1 MYYNIN
7 EKRKKLK
14 NERMMNMTNLKGL
27 FANNSNNNNSTEVI
41 NRGNQL
47 SSTAELTKISTEIA
61 REILKRAEADA
72 EKYQQLILDSQKSH
86 DVMDK
91 LINEI
96 YDLTTVD
103 IEFLKAESEEVLD
116 RMIKS
121 QQSKRSRAKSKEMTL
136 ENYLAMLTGA
146 VAENLLRI
154 AANKP
159 KSAGGGGARRG
170 TVTYSEEELE
180 AFKNDPEALRRALRN
195 VQSKKSI
202 YKSKADFDP
211 KSERWQE
218 LLKAEEQL
226 KAIRDG
232 QTIEAEKAIEKTSQL
247 EEMLATVDLNDL
259 KAADAKNMLEN
270 IKQMLATK

>member
-1 MYYNIN
+1 M
-7 EKRKKLK
+7 LK
-14 NERMMNMTNLKGL
+14 DL
-27 FANNSNNNNSTEVI
+27 FANSNTNQKTFKG
-41 NRGNQL
+41 GNQL
-47 SSTAELTKISTEIA
+47 SSTANLTRISTDIA
-61 REILKRAEADA
+61 REILKRVEADA

-86 DVMDK
+86 DVMDQ

-103 IEFLKAESEEVLD
+103 IEFLKTEDEEILD

-136 ENYLAMLTGA
+136 ENYLTMLTGA

-159 KSAGGGGARRG
+159 KSAGGGGARRR

-180 AFKNDPEALRRALRN
+180 AFKNDPKALTRAIRN

-202 YKSKADFDP
+202 YKSKAGFDP
-211 KSERWQE
+211 ESERWQE
-218 LLKAEEQL
+218 LIMVEEQL

-232 QTIEAEKAIEKTSQL
+232 QSAEAERAIETTSQL
-247 EEMLATVDLNDL
+247 EEMLATVDPKDL
-259 KAADAKNMLEN
+259 KATDAKELLDS
-270 IKQMLATK
+270 IKQMLSTK

>member
-1 MYYNIN
+1 M
-7 EKRKKLK
+7 LK
-14 NERMMNMTNLKGL
+14 EL
-27 FANNSNNNNSTEVI
+27 FTSNVNQKVSNG
-41 NRGNQL
+41 GNQL
-47 SSTAELTKISTEIA
+47 GSTANLTRISTDIA

-72 EKYQQLILDSQKSH
+72 EKYQAKIVESQQSH
-86 DVMDK
+86 DVMDQ
-91 LINEI
+91 LINDT
-96 YDLTTVD
+96 YDLTSVD

-136 ENYLAMLTGA
+136 DNYITMLTGA

-180 AFKNDPEALRRALRN
+180 AFKNDPEALKRAIRN

-202 YKSKADFDP
+202 DKSKADWDP
-211 KSERWQE
+211 ESERWQE
-218 LLKAEEQL
+218 LLKTEEQL

-232 QTIEAEKAIEKTSQL
+232 QTVEAEKAIETTNQL
-247 EEMLATVDLNDL
+247 EEMLATIDPKDL
-259 KAADAKNMLEN
+259 KATDAKDMLES

>member
-1 MYYNIN
+1 
-7 EKRKKLK
+7 
-14 NERMMNMTNLKGL
+14 MTNLKEL
-27 FANNSNNNNSTEVI
+27 FANNNNTSQEVT

-47 SSTAELTKISTEIA
+47 NSTAELTRISADIA

-72 EKYQQLILDSQKSH
+72 EKYQQQILDSQKSH
-86 DVMDK
+86 DVMDQ

-136 ENYLAMLTGA
+136 ENYLTMLTGA

-159 KSAGGGGARRG
+159 KSAGGGGARRSS
-170 TVTYSEEELE
+170 VRYSEEELE
-180 AFKNDPEALRRALRN
+180 AFKNDPEALRKALRN

-218 LLKAEEQL
+218 LLEVEAQL

-232 QTIEAEKAIEKTSQL
+232 QTAEAEKAIEKTNQL
-247 EEMLATVDLNDL
+247 EEMLATVDPKDL
-259 KAADAKNMLEN
+259 KAADAKELLEN

>member
-1 MYYNIN
+1 M
-7 EKRKKLK
+7 LK
-14 NERMMNMTNLKGL
+14 EL
-27 FANNSNNNNSTEVI
+27 FASNTNQEVS

-47 SSTAELTKISTEIA
+47 DNTANLTRISTDIA
-61 REILKRAEADA
+61 REILKIAEADA
-72 EKYQQLILDSQKSH
+72 EQFADKIIESQQSH
-86 DVMDK
+86 DVMDQ
-91 LINEI
+91 LIKDTYN
-96 YDLTTVD
+96 LTTVD
-103 IEFLKAESEEVLD
+103 VEFLKAESEEVLD

-136 ENYLAMLTGA
+136 DNYITMLTGA

-180 AFKNDPEALRRALRN
+180 AFKNDPEALKKAIRN

-202 YKSKADFDP
+202 AKSKADFDP
-211 KSERWQE
+211 ESERWQA
-218 LLKAEEQL
+218 LLEVEAEL

-232 QTIEAEKAIEKTSQL
+232 HSIEVEKAVETTNQL
-247 EEMLATVDLNDL
+247 EEMLATVDTKDL
-259 KAADAKNMLEN
+259 KAADAKAMLDS
-270 IKQMLATK
+270 IKGMLATK

>member
-1 MYYNIN
+1 
-7 EKRKKLK
+7 
-14 NERMMNMTNLKGL
+14 MTNLKEL
-27 FANNSNNNNSTEVI
+27 FANST
-41 NRGNQL
+41 NQKGTSRGNQL
-47 SSTAELTKISTEIA
+47 DNTANLTRISTDIA
-61 REILKRAEADA
+61 VEILKIAEA
-72 EKYQQLILDSQKSH
+72 EKHQAKIVESQKSH
-86 DVMDK
+86 DVMDQ
-91 LINEI
+91 LINDT

-136 ENYLAMLTGA
+136 DNYITMLTGA

-154 AANKP
+154 AADKP

-180 AFKNDPEALRRALRN
+180 ALANDPEALKRAIRN

-202 YKSKADFDP
+202 DKSKADWNP
-211 KSERWQE
+211 ESERWQE

-232 QTIEAEKAIEKTSQL
+232 QTIEAEKAIEKTNQL
-247 EEMLATVDLNDL
+247 EEMLATIDPKDL
-259 KAADAKNMLEN
+259 KAADAKDMLES
-270 IKQMLATK
+270 IKQMLLTK

>member
-1 MYYNIN
+1 
-7 EKRKKLK
+7 
-14 NERMMNMTNLKGL
+14 MMSMTNLKGL
-27 FANNSNNNNSTEVI
+27 FANNTNREVT
-41 NRGNQL
+41 NKGNQHDN
-47 SSTAELTKISTEIA
+47 TANLTRLSTEIA

-72 EKYQQLILDSQKSH
+72 EKYQQVILDSQKSH
-86 DVMDK
+86 DVMDQ
-91 LINEI
+91 LINDT

-136 ENYLAMLTGA
+136 DNYITMLTGA

-154 AANKP
+154 AAKKP
-159 KSAGGGGARRG
+159 KTAGGGGARRG
-170 TVTYSEEELE
+170 TVAYSEEELE
-180 AFKNDPEALRRALRN
+180 AFKNDPEALKRAIRN

-211 KSERWQE
+211 ESERWQE
-218 LLKAEEQL
+218 LLEVEAAL

-232 QTIEAEKAIEKTSQL
+232 QTAEAERAIEKTSQL
-247 EEMLATVDLNDL
+247 EEMLATVDIKNL
-259 KAADAKNMLEN
+259 KATDAKEMLDS
-270 IKQMLATK
+270 IKQMLSTK

>member
-14 NERMMNMTNLKGL
+14 NERMMNMTSLKSL
-27 FANNSNNNNSTEVI
+27 FANNNNNNSTEVI

-47 SSTAELTKISTEIA
+47 SSTAELTRISTEIA

-72 EKYQQLILDSQKSH
+72 EKYQQVILDSQKSH

-103 IEFLKAESEEVLD
+103 IDFLKAESEEVLD

-121 QQSKRSRAKSKEMTL
+121 QQSKRSRAKSKEMTF
-136 ENYLAMLTGA
+136 ENYLTMLTGA

-170 TVTYSEEELE
+170 TVAYSEEELE
-180 AFKNDPEALRRALRN
+180 AFKSDPEALRRALRN

-211 KSERWQE
+211 KSEKWQE
-218 LLKAEEQL
+218 LIMVEEQL

-232 QTIEAEKAIEKTSQL
+232 QTIEAEKAIEKTNQL
-247 EEMLATVDLNDL
+247 EEMLATIDTNDL

>member
-1 MYYNIN
+1 
-7 EKRKKLK
+7 
-14 NERMMNMTNLKGL
+14 MNVTNLKEL
-27 FANNSNNNNSTEVI
+27 FTNNNNTKEVT

-47 SSTAELTKISTEIA
+47 GSTANLTRISTDIA
-61 REILKRAEADA
+61 REILKIAEADA
-72 EKYQQLILDSQKSH
+72 EKYQAKIIESQKSH
-86 DVMDK
+86 DAMDA

-96 YDLTTVD
+96 YDLKQVD
-103 IEFLKAESEEVLD
+103 IEFLKTENEEILD

-136 ENYLAMLTGA
+136 DNYITMMTGA

-159 KSAGGGGARRG
+159 KSAGGGGARRSS
-170 TVTYSEEELE
+170 VRYSDEELE
-180 AFKNDPEALRRALRN
+180 AFKHDPEALKRAIRN

-211 KSERWQE
+211 ESERWQE
-218 LLKAEEQL
+218 LLEVEAQL
-226 KAIRDG
+226 KALRDG

-247 EEMLATVDLNDL
+247 EEMLATVDTRSL
-259 KAADAKNMLEN
+259 KAADAKDMLES

>member
-1 MYYNIN
+1 
-7 EKRKKLK
+7 
-14 NERMMNMTNLKGL
+14 MNMTNLKEL
-27 FANNSNNNNSTEVI
+27 FANNNTNQEVT

-47 SSTAELTKISTEIA
+47 DNTANLTRISTDIA

-72 EKYQQLILDSQKSH
+72 EKYQTKIVESQKSH
-86 DVMDK
+86 DVMDQ

-103 IEFLKAESEEVLD
+103 IDFLKAESEEVLD

-136 ENYLAMLTGA
+136 DNYVTMLTGA

-159 KSAGGGGARRG
+159 KSAGGGARRG

-202 YKSKADFDP
+202 YKSKADWDP
-211 KSERWQE
+211 ESERWQE
-218 LLKAEEQL
+218 LLKVEEQL

-232 QTIEAEKAIEKTSQL
+232 QTIEAEKAIEKTNQL
-247 EEMLATVDLNDL
+247 EEMLATVDLKDL
-259 KAADAKNMLEN
+259 KAAEAKEMLES
-270 IKQMLATK
+270 IKQMLSTK

>member
-1 MYYNIN
+1 M
-7 EKRKKLK
+7 LK
-14 NERMMNMTNLKGL
+14 EL
-27 FANNSNNNNSTEVI
+27 FANNSNTNQEVS

-47 SSTAELTKISTEIA
+47 SSTANLTRISTDIA
-61 REILKRAEADA
+61 REILKIAEADI
-72 EKYQQLILDSQKSH
+72 ERFQQVIIDSQESH
-86 DVMDK
+86 DVMDQ
-91 LINEI
+91 LINDT
-96 YDLTTVD
+96 YNLTTVD

-121 QQSKRSRAKSKEMTL
+121 QQSKRSRAKSKEMTF
-136 ENYLAMLTGA
+136 ENYLTMLTGA

-180 AFKNDPEALRRALRN
+180 AFKNDPEALKKAIRN

-202 YKSKADFDP
+202 YKSKADFDET
-211 KSERWQE
+211 SERWQE
-218 LLKAEEQL
+218 LLEVEAQL

-232 QTIEAEKAIEKTSQL
+232 LNVEAEKAIEKTNQL
-247 EEMLATVDLNDL
+247 EEMLATVDPKDL
-259 KAADAKNMLEN
+259 KATDAKEMLES
-270 IKQMLATK
+270 IKQMLAN

>member
-1 MYYNIN
+1 
-7 EKRKKLK
+7 
-14 NERMMNMTNLKGL
+14 MMNMTNLKEL
-27 FANNSNNNNSTEVI
+27 FANNNNNSTEVI

-47 SSTAELTKISTEIA
+47 SSTAELTRISTEIA

-72 EKYQQLILDSQKSH
+72 EKYQQVILESQRSH
-86 DVMDK
+86 NVMDK

-103 IEFLKAESEEVLD
+103 IDFLKNESEEVID

-121 QQSKRSRAKSKEMTL
+121 QQSKRSRAKSKEMTF

-159 KSAGGGGARRG
+159 KSAGGGARRG

-180 AFKNDPEALRRALRN
+180 MFKHNPEALKRAIRN

-202 YKSKADFDP
+202 ARSKSDF
-211 KSERWQE
+211 SEDSDRWKE
-218 LLKAEEQL
+218 LLETEAQL
-226 KAIRDG
+226 KALRDG
-232 QTIEAEKAIEKTSQL
+232 QSAEVERAIETTNQL
-247 EEMLATVDLNDL
+247 SEMLATIDTNSL
-259 KAADAKNMLEN
+259 KATDAKELLAS
-270 IKQMLATK
+270 IKGMLATK

>member
-1 MYYNIN
+1 
-7 EKRKKLK
+7 
-14 NERMMNMTNLKGL
+14 MTNLKGL
-27 FANNSNNNNSTEVI
+27 FANNSNTNQEVS

-47 SSTAELTKISTEIA
+47 GSTAELTRISTNIA
-61 REILKRAEADA
+61 REILKRAEVDA

-159 KSAGGGGARRG
+159 KTAGGGARRG

-211 KSERWQE
+211 ESERWQE
-218 LLKAEEQL
+218 LLEVEAQL
-226 KAIRDG
+226 KALRDG
-232 QTIEAEKAIEKTSQL
+232 QTIEAEKAIEKTNQL
-247 EEMLATVDLNDL
+247 EEMLATVDPKDL
-259 KAADAKNMLEN
+259 KAADAKNMLES

>member
-1 MYYNIN
+1 
-7 EKRKKLK
+7 
-14 NERMMNMTNLKGL
+14 MTNLKGL
-27 FANNSNNNNSTEVI
+27 FANNSNTNQEVS

-47 SSTAELTKISTEIA
+47 SSTANLTRISTDIA

-72 EKYQQLILDSQKSH
+72 EKYQAKIVESQKSH
-86 DVMDK
+86 DVMDQ
-91 LINEI
+91 LINDI

-136 ENYLAMLTGA
+136 DNYITMLTGA

-159 KSAGGGGARRG
+159 KSAGGGARRG

-180 AFKNDPEALRRALRN
+180 AFKNDPEALKRAIRN

-202 YKSKADFDP
+202 DKSKADWDP
-211 KSERWQE
+211 ESERWQE

-232 QTIEAEKAIEKTSQL
+232 QTVEAEKAIEKTSQL
-247 EEMLATVDLNDL
+247 EEMLASVDLKDL
-259 KAADAKNMLEN
+259 KAADAKDMLEN

>member
-1 MYYNIN
+1 M
-7 EKRKKLK
+7 LK
-14 NERMMNMTNLKGL
+14 DL
-27 FANNSNNNNSTEVI
+27 FANNNHTNKEVI

-47 SSTAELTKISTEIA
+47 SNTANLTSISASIA

-72 EKYQQLILDSQKSH
+72 EKYQTKVVESMQSH
-86 DVMDK
+86 DAMDQ

-103 IEFLKAESEEVLD
+103 ISFLKKEPADVLD

-136 ENYLAMLTGA
+136 DNYITMLTGA

-170 TVTYSEEELE
+170 SVRYSDEELE
-180 AFKNDPEALRRALRN
+180 IFANDPEALKRAIRN

-202 YKSKADFDP
+202 YKSKADFNP
-211 KSERWQE
+211 ESERWQE
-218 LLKAEEQL
+218 LLEVEVQL

-232 QTIEAEKAIEKTSQL
+232 QTIEAERAIEKTQSL
-247 EEMLATVDLNDL
+247 EEMLATVDPKDL
-259 KAADAKNMLEN
+259 KATEAKDMLES
-270 IKQMLATK
+270 IKQILATK

>member
-1 MYYNIN
+1 
-7 EKRKKLK
+7 
-14 NERMMNMTNLKGL
+14 MTNLKEL
-27 FANNSNNNNSTEVI
+27 FANNNNTSQEVT

-47 SSTAELTKISTEIA
+47 SSTAELTRISADIA
-61 REILKRAEADA
+61 REILKRAEANP

-86 DVMDK
+86 DVMDQ

-136 ENYLAMLTGA
+136 DNYITMLTGA

-180 AFKNDPEALRRALRN
+180 AFKNDPEALRRAIRN

-202 YKSKADFDP
+202 YKSKADWDP
-211 KSERWQE
+211 ESERWQE

-232 QTIEAEKAIEKTSQL
+232 QIIEAEKAIEKTNQL
-247 EEMLATVDLNDL
+247 EEMLATVDPKDL
-259 KAADAKNMLEN
+259 KAADAKEMLES
-270 IKQMLATK
+270 IKQMLSTK

>member
-1 MYYNIN
+1 
-7 EKRKKLK
+7 
-14 NERMMNMTNLKGL
+14 MNMTNLKGL
-27 FANNSNNNNSTEVI
+27 FANNNTNQEVT

-47 SSTAELTKISTEIA
+47 DNTANLTRLSTEIA

-72 EKYQQLILDSQKSH
+72 EKYQQVILDSQKSH
-86 DVMDK
+86 DVMDQ
-91 LINEI
+91 LINDT

-103 IEFLKAESEEVLD
+103 IEFLKTESEEVLD

-121 QQSKRSRAKSKEMTL
+121 QQSKRSRAKSKEMTF
-136 ENYLAMLTGA
+136 ENYLTMLTGA

-211 KSERWQE
+211 ESERWQE
-218 LLKAEEQL
+218 LLAAEEQL
-226 KAIRDG
+226 KAIRNG
-232 QTIEAEKAIEKTSQL
+232 QTIEAEKAIEKTNQL
-247 EEMLATVDLNDL
+247 EEMLATVDTKDM
-259 KAADAKNMLEN
+259 KAADAKAMLDS
-270 IKQMLATK
+270 IKQMLLTK

>member
-1 MYYNIN
+1 M
-7 EKRKKLK
+7 LK
-14 NERMMNMTNLKGL
+14 EL
-27 FANNSNNNNSTEVI
+27 FANNNTNQEVT

-47 SSTAELTKISTEIA
+47 GSTANLTRISTDIA
-61 REILKRAEADA
+61 REILKRAEADV
-72 EKYQQLILDSQKSH
+72 EKYQTKIVESQQSH
-86 DVMDK
+86 DVMDQ
-91 LINEI
+91 LIRDT

-121 QQSKRSRAKSKEMTL
+121 QQSKRSRAKSREMTL
-136 ENYLAMLTGA
+136 ENYLTMLTGA

-159 KSAGGGGARRG
+159 KSAGGGARRG

-180 AFKNDPEALRRALRN
+180 AFKNDPEALKRAIRN

-202 YKSKADFDP
+202 YKSKADWDP
-211 KSERWQE
+211 ESERWQE

-232 QTIEAEKAIEKTSQL
+232 QTIEAEKAIEKTNQL
-247 EEMLATVDLNDL
+247 EDMLATVDLKDL
-259 KAADAKNMLEN
+259 KAADAKNMLES

>member
-1 MYYNIN
+1 
-7 EKRKKLK
+7 
-14 NERMMNMTNLKGL
+14 MNMTNLKSL
-27 FANNSNNNNSTEVI
+27 FANNNTNQEVT

-47 SSTAELTKISTEIA
+47 DNTANLTRISTDIA
-61 REILKRAEADA
+61 REILKIAEANA
-72 EKYQQLILDSQKSH
+72 EQFADKIIESQQSH
-86 DVMDK
+86 DAMDN
-91 LINEI
+91 LIAEI
-96 YDLTTVD
+96 YDLKQVD
-103 IEFLKAESEEVLD
+103 IDFLKAESEEVLD

-136 ENYLAMLTGA
+136 DNYITMLTGA

-159 KSAGGGGARRG
+159 KTAGGGGARRG
-170 TVTYSEEELE
+170 SVRYTEEELE
-180 AFKNDPEALRRALRN
+180 AFKNDPEALKKAIRN

-202 YKSKADFDP
+202 YKSKADFDET
-211 KSERWQE
+211 SERWQE
-218 LLKAEEQL
+218 LLEVEAQL

-232 QTIEAEKAIEKTSQL
+232 LNVEAEKAIEKTNQL

-270 IKQMLATK
+270 IKQMLSTK

>member
-1 MYYNIN
+1 
-7 EKRKKLK
+7 
-14 NERMMNMTNLKGL
+14 MMNMTNLKGL
-27 FANNSNNNNSTEVI
+27 FANNSNTNQGVT

-47 SSTAELTKISTEIA
+47 GSTANLTRISADIA
-61 REILKRAEADA
+61 REILKTVGADA
-72 EKYQQLILDSQKSH
+72 EKYQQVILDSQKSH
-86 DVMDK
+86 DVMDQ

-96 YDLTTVD
+96 CDLTTVD
-103 IEFLKAESEEVLD
+103 IDFLKAESEEVLD

-121 QQSKRSRAKSKEMTL
+121 QQSKRSRAKSKEMTF

-146 VAENLLRI
+146 VAENLLRL

-159 KSAGGGGARRG
+159 KTAGGGGARR
-170 TVTYSEEELE
+170 TSVAYSEEELE
-180 AFKNDPEALRRALRN
+180 AFKNDPEALKRALRN

-218 LLKAEEQL
+218 LLAVEAQL

-232 QTIEAEKAIEKTSQL
+232 QTIEAEKAIEKTNQL
-247 EEMLATVDLNDL
+247 EEMLATVDLKDL
-259 KAADAKNMLEN
+259 KAADAKSMLES

>member
-1 MYYNIN
+1 
-7 EKRKKLK
+7 
-14 NERMMNMTNLKGL
+14 MMNMTNLKGL
-27 FANNSNNNNSTEVI
+27 FANNSNTNQEVS

-47 SSTAELTKISTEIA
+47 GSTAELTRISTNIA
-61 REILKRAEADA
+61 REILKRAEVDA

-159 KSAGGGGARRG
+159 KTAGGGARRG

-211 KSERWQE
+211 ESERWQE
-218 LLKAEEQL
+218 LLEVEAQL
-226 KAIRDG
+226 KALRDG
-232 QTIEAEKAIEKTSQL
+232 QTIEAEKAIEKTNQL
-247 EEMLATVDLNDL
+247 EEMLATVDPKDL
-259 KAADAKNMLEN
+259 KAADAKNMLES

>member
-1 MYYNIN
+1 M
-7 EKRKKLK
+7 LK
-14 NERMMNMTNLKGL
+14 EL
-27 FANNSNNNNSTEVI
+27 FTSNVNQKVSNG
-41 NRGNQL
+41 GNQL
-47 SSTAELTKISTEIA
+47 GSTANLTRISTDIA

-72 EKYQQLILDSQKSH
+72 EKYQAKIVESQQSH
-86 DVMDK
+86 DVMDQ
-91 LINEI
+91 LINDT
-96 YDLTTVD
+96 YDLTSVD

-136 ENYLAMLTGA
+136 DNYITMLTGA

-180 AFKNDPEALRRALRN
+180 AFKNDPEALKRAIRN

-202 YKSKADFDP
+202 DKSKADWDP
-211 KSERWQE
+211 ESERWQE
-218 LLKAEEQL
+218 LLKTEEQL

-232 QTIEAEKAIEKTSQL
+232 QTVEAEKAIEKTSQL
-247 EEMLATVDLNDL
+247 EEMLASVDPKDL
-259 KAADAKNMLEN
+259 KTADAKEMLES

>member
-1 MYYNIN
+1 M
-7 EKRKKLK
+7 LK
-14 NERMMNMTNLKGL
+14 DL
-27 FANNSNNNNSTEVI
+27 FANNNHTNKEVI

-47 SSTAELTKISTEIA
+47 SNTANLTSISASIA

-72 EKYQQLILDSQKSH
+72 EKYQTKVVESMQSH
-86 DVMDK
+86 DAMDQ

-103 IEFLKAESEEVLD
+103 ISFLKKEPADVLD

-136 ENYLAMLTGA
+136 DNYITMLTGA

-170 TVTYSEEELE
+170 SVRYSDEELE
-180 AFKNDPEALRRALRN
+180 IFANDPEALKRAIRN

-202 YKSKADFDP
+202 YKSKADFNP
-211 KSERWQE
+211 ESERWQE
-218 LLKAEEQL
+218 LLEVEVQL

-232 QTIEAEKAIEKTSQL
+232 QTIEAERAIEKTQSL
-247 EEMLATVDLNDL
+247 EEMLATVDPKDL
-259 KAADAKNMLEN
+259 KATEAKDMLES

>member
-1 MYYNIN
+1 MMY
-7 EKRKKLK
+7 
-14 NERMMNMTNLKGL
+14 MTNLKDL
-27 FANNSNNNNSTEVI
+27 FATNNNTNQEVT

-47 SSTAELTKISTEIA
+47 GSTANLTRISADIA
-61 REILKRAEADA
+61 REILKTAEADA
-72 EKYQQLILDSQKSH
+72 EKYQQVILDSQKSH
-86 DVMDK
+86 DVMDQ

-96 YDLTTVD
+96 YDLSTVD

-180 AFKNDPEALRRALRN
+180 AFKNDPEALKKAIRN

-211 KSERWQE
+211 DSERWQE
-218 LLKAEEQL
+218 LIMVEEQL

>member
-1 MYYNIN
+1 
-7 EKRKKLK
+7 
-14 NERMMNMTNLKGL
+14 MTNLKEL
-27 FANNSNNNNSTEVI
+27 FANNNNTSQEVT

-47 SSTAELTKISTEIA
+47 NSTAELTRISADIA
-61 REILKRAEADA
+61 REIMKRAEADA
-72 EKYQQLILDSQKSH
+72 EKYQQQILDSQKSH
-86 DVMDK
+86 DVMDQ
-91 LINEI
+91 LINEL
-96 YDLTTVD
+96 YDLSTVD

-136 ENYLAMLTGA
+136 ENYLTMLTGA

-159 KSAGGGGARRG
+159 KSAGGGGARRSS
-170 TVTYSEEELE
+170 VRYSEEELE
-180 AFKNDPEALRRALRN
+180 AFKNDPEALRKALRN

-211 KSERWQE
+211 ESERWQE

-232 QTIEAEKAIEKTSQL
+232 LNVEAEKAIEKTNQL
-247 EEMLATVDLNDL
+247 EEMLATVDPKDL
-259 KAADAKNMLEN
+259 KAADAKELLEN